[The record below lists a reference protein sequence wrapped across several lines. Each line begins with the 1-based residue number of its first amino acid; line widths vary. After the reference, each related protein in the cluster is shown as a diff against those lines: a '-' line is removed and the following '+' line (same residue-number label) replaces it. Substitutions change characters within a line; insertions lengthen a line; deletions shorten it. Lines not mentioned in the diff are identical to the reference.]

1 MSFSRIYRGLD
12 ALDARG
18 APALEAARQGFLEW
32 AFALDDAALAPEEAR
47 DALDRAPTAGTPSP
61 AARAFLGF
69 LGQAANTAR
78 ARPVR
83 RGGRRRMLN

>member
-1 MSFSRIYRGLD
+1 MIFSRIYRGLD

-32 AFALDDAALAPEEAR
+32 TFALEDAALAPEEAR
-47 DALDRAPTAGTPSP
+47 DALDHAPADGTPSP

-69 LGQAANTAR
+69 LDEAAR
-78 ARPVR
+78 ATRTRPVR
-83 RGGRRRMLN
+83 RGGRRRVLN